1 LGDLVALSVGPNRV
15 CVLSSS
21 SIQIHRLTSLRGS
34 KGCRSMRVESESL
47 ENGGGECDF
56 VLDVIGVG

>member
-1 LGDLVALSVGPNRV
+1 LRDLVALSVGPNRV

-34 KGCRSMRVESESL
+34 KWCRSMCVGSEGL
-47 ENGGGECDF
+47 ENGGRECDF
-56 VLDVIGVG
+56 ALDIVGVG